1 VPYLTYE
8 EYQSIGFSE
17 VTEADF
23 PKYERKAS
31 DVLDSITRDFYQ
43 HHDLEFDVPLRKD
56 KFKAAVAAQIDY
68 FNDMGGT
75 SSHELN
81 SPLAVTIGRTQVSS
95 GADNQ
100 RKTNNIVAD
109 DVYMYLRNTG
119 LLYSGIGVI

>member
-1 VPYLTYE
+1 MPYLTYE

-43 HHDLEFDVPLRKD
+43 HHDLESDVHLRKD

-68 FNDMGGT
+68 FNDMGL
-75 SSHELN
+75 SLIH
-81 SPLAVTIGRTQVSS
+81 I
-95 GADNQ
+95 
-100 RKTNNIVAD
+100 
-109 DVYMYLRNTG
+109 
-119 LLYSGIGVI
+119 